1 MEKTFSNV
9 DIPKLSKI
17 PKLPNQVKLCTEN
30 VTEKVSQSFLKS
42 MQSGKFPGNHELIKK
57 NYEILWTELQEI
69 FVYSV
74 SEAK

>member
-30 VTEKVSQSFLKS
+30 VTEKVSQNFLKS
-42 MQSGKFPGNHELIKK
+42 MQSGKSPGNHELIKK

>member
-30 VTEKVSQSFLKS
+30 VTEKVS
-42 MQSGKFPGNHELIKK
+42 
-57 NYEILWTELQEI
+57 
-69 FVYSV
+69 
-74 SEAK
+74 